1 MKQRRS
7 IDEPGVSP
15 SQSTKETEEEGP
27 VSEEENQMSQEDEM
41 TVVESEENRGSTWLC
56 RATLERGVLG
66 KRWNSRG
73 NGRRGPGTR
82 ESKEMLPKRA
92 AEK

>member
-15 SQSTKETEEEGP
+15 SQSAKETEEEGP
-27 VSEEENQMSQEDEM
+27 VSEEGHQVSSGEGMP
-41 TVVESEENRGSTWLC
+41 VVESEENRGSTWLGGP
-56 RATLERGVLG
+56 TLERGILG

-82 ESKEMLPKRA
+82 ESKEMLP
-92 AEK
+92 